1 MESTRKKQAYAN
13 GYVYV
18 EVHVQIGA
26 FGFLY
31 IDEILKITVMNLR
44 QQLLHDIFHIPE
56 VT

>member
-1 MESTRKKQAYAN
+1 M
-13 GYVYV
+13 
-18 EVHVQIGA
+18 
-26 FGFLY
+26 Y